1 MGGRGERARMR
12 LQTSNPLIS
21 GRPRSNNITFV
32 LLKILSP
39 LGLRVAAKEEEEGLD
54 LAVHGEEGYRL

>member
-39 LGLRVAAKEEEEGLD
+39 LGLRVTAKEEEEGLD